1 MTLSEKSLATE
12 KDALTR
18 RVIELETIAQIST
31 AVSGI
36 LDLDQLLQFALV
48 RTKEQFNLY
57 HVNIALLD
65 EAGEN
70 LLPVMG
76 DKDLLSKDSPVP
88 AIPLQQRPSICARVA
103 RERIVMVVNDVHSH
117 PDFMPHPVLPEAAAE
132 LCLPMTVGDQLIGI
146 LDVQARERDR
156 FTEEDVRIHKT
167 LAAQFAIAIQNARAF
182 RLLARR
188 AEELTI
194 LNEMS
199 RSLSSTQGIEP
210 LLTTFVQ
217 YAARLIDT
225 TNLFVAFYEPENPE
239 AGEIVFALDVA
250 DGQFNW
256 YRHRRPF
263 RNGLVEYI
271 IRTERPLL
279 IPVFV
284 AEKVQ
289 ELKLDVPRG
298 VRSKSWLGAPMIVN
312 GRVIGVVSLQNHT
325 TPYRFNEDTQRLL
338 VLMVNQV
345 ALAVEN
351 ARLYMALQEQAAHL
365 EQEVTRRTTE
375 LTAANQQLTRE
386 INEREQAQKSLQLY
400 SQELERSNHELENF
414 AYIASHDLQEPLR
427 KITTFGSRLEGKYE
441 TVLDQRGRDY
451 LKRMQS
457 AAARMQELILDLLTY
472 SRVTTHRQPFS
483 FVSLNDIMQDVLSD
497 LEVRI
502 EQTGATMMVGSLP
515 EIEADPIQM
524 RQLLQNL
531 VGNALKFISP
541 HRLPVIQIYSQHM
554 TDAGREMCQ
563 IFFEDNGIGIEA
575 QYQERIFEIFE
586 RLHGRTAYE
595 GTGVGLAI
603 CRKIVERHGGS
614 ISVESVPGE
623 GATFV
628 VMLPCRQ

>member
-1 MTLSEKSLATE
+1 MTEKSLATE
-12 KDALTR
+12 KDALTQ

-48 RTKEQFNLY
+48 RTKEQFGLY

-65 EAGEN
+65 ETGEN

-76 DKDLLSKDSPVP
+76 DNDMLSIHSPVP
-88 AIPLQQRPSICARVA
+88 PIHLQQQPSICARVA
-103 RERIVMVVNDVHSH
+103 RERITMVVNDVDLH
-117 PDFMPHPVLPEAAAE
+117 PDFMPHPLLPETRAE
-132 LCLPMTVGDQLIGI
+132 LCLPMVVGEQLIGI

-182 RLLARR
+182 RLLAQR

-225 TNLFVAFYEPENPE
+225 NNLYVAFYEP
-239 AGEIVFALDVA
+239 GHDEIEELVIALDVA
-250 DGQFNW
+250 DGKFLW
-256 YRHRRPF
+256 CDRRRPF
-263 RNGLVEYI
+263 GNGLAEYI
-271 IRTERPLL
+271 VRTERPLL
-279 IPVFV
+279 IPAHV

-289 ELKLDVPRG
+289 ELGLEVIGG
-298 VRSKSWLGAPMIVN
+298 VRSKSWLGAPMVVN

-338 VLMVNQV
+338 VSMVNQV

-365 EQEVTRRTTE
+365 EREVTRRTTE

-386 INEREQAQKSLQLY
+386 INEREQVQKSLQLY
-400 SQELERSNHELENF
+400 SQELELSNNELVNF

-427 KITTFGSRLEGKYE
+427 KITTFGNRLEEKYQ
-441 TVLDQRGRDY
+441 TVLDERGRDY

-457 AAARMQELILDLLTY
+457 AAARMQELILDLLAY

-483 FVSLNDIMQDVLSD
+483 LVSLPDILQDVLSD

-502 EQTGATMMVGSLP
+502 EQTGATIMVGSLP
-515 EIEADPIQM
+515 EIEADPLQM

-531 VGNALKFISP
+531 VGNALKFMSP
-541 HRLPVIQIYSQHM
+541 HRPPVIQIYSQHM
-554 TDAGREMCQ
+554 IHADQEMCQ
-563 IFFEDNGIGIEA
+563 IFIKDNGIGIEA

-586 RLHGRTAYE
+586 RLHGRITYE
-595 GTGVGLAI
+595 GSGVGLAI

-614 ISVESVPGE
+614 ISVTSVPGE
-623 GATFV
+623 GATFM

>member
-1 MTLSEKSLATE
+1 MSEKSLATE
-12 KDALTR
+12 KDALTQ

-36 LDLDQLLQFALV
+36 LDLDQLLQFTLV
-48 RTKEQFNLY
+48 RTKEQFGLY

-65 EAGEN
+65 ETGES

-76 DKDLLSKDSPVP
+76 DKDMLSKDSPVA

-117 PDFMPHPVLPEAAAE
+117 PDFMPHPVLPEVAAE
-132 LCLPMTVGDQLIGI
+132 LCLPMIVGDQLIGV
-146 LDVQARERDR
+146 LDVQSREINR

-182 RLLARR
+182 RLLARY

-225 TNLFVAFYEPENPE
+225 TNLYVAFYEPDDYET
-239 AGEIVFALDVA
+239 GELVIALDVA
-250 DGQFNW
+250 DGEFLW
-256 YRHRRPF
+256 YDRRRPF
-263 RNGLVEYI
+263 GNGLVEYI
-271 IRTERPLL
+271 VRTERPLL
-279 IPVFV
+279 IPARV

-289 ELKLDVPRG
+289 ELGLDVMGG
-298 VRSKSWLGAPMIVN
+298 VRSKSWLGAPMVVN

-338 VLMVNQV
+338 VSMVNQV

-351 ARLYMALQEQAAHL
+351 ARLYVALQEQAAHL

-427 KITTFGSRLEGKYE
+427 KITTFGSRLEEKYQ
-441 TVLDQRGRDY
+441 TVLDERGRDY
-451 LKRMQS
+451 LQRMQS
-457 AAARMQELILDLLTY
+457 AAARMQELILDLLAY
-472 SRVTTHRQPFS
+472 SRVTTHRQPFR
-483 FVSLNDIMQDVLSD
+483 FVSLPDIMQDVLSD

-502 EQTGATMMVGSLP
+502 EQTGATMMVDSLP
-515 EIEADPIQM
+515 AIEADPIQM

-531 VGNALKFISP
+531 VGNALKFIDP
-541 HRLPVIQIYSQHM
+541 HRPPVIQIYSQPVNR
-554 TDAGREMCQ
+554 AGQEMCQ
-563 IFFEDNGIGIEA
+563 IYFKDNGIGIEA

-586 RLHGRTAYE
+586 RLHGRTTYE
-595 GTGVGLAI
+595 GSGVGLAI

-614 ISVESVPGE
+614 ITVESTPGE
-623 GATFV
+623 GATFM
-628 VMLPCRQ
+628 VMLPCKQ

>member
-1 MTLSEKSLATE
+1 MTEKSLVTE
-12 KDALTR
+12 KDALTQ

-48 RTKEQFNLY
+48 RTKEQFGLY

-76 DKDLLSKDSPVP
+76 DNDMLSIHSPVP
-88 AIPLQQRPSICARVA
+88 AIHLQQQPSICARVA
-103 RERIVMVVNDVHSH
+103 RERITMVVNDVDLH
-117 PDFMPHPVLPEAAAE
+117 PDFMPHPLLPETQAE
-132 LCLPMTVGDQLIGI
+132 LCLPMIVGDQLIGI

-225 TNLFVAFYEPENPE
+225 NNLYVAFYEPGHDET
-239 AGEIVFALDVA
+239 GELVIVLDVA
-250 DGQFNW
+250 DGKFLW
-256 YRHRRPF
+256 YDRRRPF
-263 RNGLVEYI
+263 GNGLAEYI
-271 IRTERPLL
+271 VRTERPLL
-279 IPVFV
+279 IPAHV

-289 ELKLDVPRG
+289 ELGLEVIGG
-298 VRSKSWLGAPMIVN
+298 VRSKSWLGTPMIVN

-338 VLMVNQV
+338 VSMVNQV
-345 ALAVEN
+345 SLAVEN
-351 ARLYMALQEQAAHL
+351 ARLYMALQQQAAHL

-386 INEREQAQKSLQLY
+386 INERAQVQKSLQLY
-400 SQELERSNHELENF
+400 SQELERSNNELENF

-427 KITTFGSRLEGKYE
+427 KITAFGSRLEEKYE
-441 TVLDQRGRDY
+441 TVLDERGRDY

-457 AAARMQELILDLLTY
+457 AAVRMQELILDLLAY

-483 FVSLNDIMQDVLSD
+483 LVSLPAIMQDVLSD

-502 EQTGATMMVGSLP
+502 EQTGATMLVGSLP

-531 VGNALKFISP
+531 VGNALKFINP
-541 HRLPVIQIYSQHM
+541 HKPPVIQIYSQHV
-554 TDAGREMCQ
+554 THAGQEMCQ
-563 IFFEDNGIGIEA
+563 IFFKDNGIGIEA

-586 RLHGRTAYE
+586 RLHGRVTYE
-595 GTGVGLAI
+595 GSGVGLAI

-614 ISVESVPGE
+614 ISVDSVPGE